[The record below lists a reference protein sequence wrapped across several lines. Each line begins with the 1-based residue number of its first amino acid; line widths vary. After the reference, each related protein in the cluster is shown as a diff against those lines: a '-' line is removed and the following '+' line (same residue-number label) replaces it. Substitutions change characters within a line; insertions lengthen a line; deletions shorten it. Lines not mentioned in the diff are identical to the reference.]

1 MCYLGAACPVGLS
14 KKLSR
19 TLLNMLRNYLKIAFR
34 NLLRNKG
41 FSAINILGLSVGM
54 ASALLILFWMYNEVS
69 YDRFHKNRDYLYD
82 AWNRGTF
89 DGKLQCWNSTPKV
102 LGPTLKAEYPEVV
115 DISRKYSRWYVT
127 RVGNTK
133 ISSEAIVTDAAFLS
147 MFDFP
152 LLHGNPRTALNAVSS
167 MVVTQKMAIKMFGTE
182 NVLGKF
188 ISIDKDNF
196 TITGVMKD
204 LPPNTE
210 FQFEYILPW
219 QYLKKSGEDD
229 ENWGNNTV
237 RTYVQLKPGTDPELL
252 AKKIRDITIRHSN
265 KTEEHEVFLHPIT
278 QWHLY
283 SNFENGKVVGGRIA
297 IVRLFGIIAAFI
309 LLIACIN
316 FMNLSTARSEKRAKE
331 VGIRKTAGANKG
343 LLVGQFIGESILI
356 ALIAGS
362 IALFAVYLV
371 LPAFNTL
378 IAKDLQVPVSNP
390 QFWVAALAFIL
401 FTGIVAGSYPAFYLS
416 SFKPISVLKG
426 AFKKTQGLI
435 NPRKMLVVIQFSFAI
450 VLIIST
456 LIVVQQI
463 RHAQD
468 RDPGYDRGQVVYH
481 WITGDLAKNYKQI
494 KQELL
499 ATGIA
504 TSVTKTASPL
514 SSVTSDTWGI
524 EWQGKNMA
532 EKIDFDRFTEDEDLV
547 ATAGLQL
554 ITGRDMDLTKFP
566 SDSSAMIL
574 NETAAKIMG
583 FKDPVG
589 QTVKDNGTAYHV
601 IGVVRDFV
609 IRSPYD
615 KQGPLIIEGA
625 QSYFN
630 VIHMKLDST
639 RTASQLMPA
648 VEAIFRRYNPEY
660 PFEYHF
666 VDEDYALK
674 FEDTRRIAT
683 LTGLFAGLTIFIS
696 CLGLFGLAA
705 YMAENR
711 IKEIGVRKVLGASA
725 MSIAALLSREF
736 MALVTISIF
745 IAVPVAWYTMTLWLS
760 DFAYR
765 VSIQW
770 WVFALSGVLAIV
782 VSLLTVSYQAIR
794 AALLDPVKSLRN
806 N

>member
-1 MCYLGAACPVGLS
+1 
-14 KKLSR
+14 
-19 TLLNMLRNYLKIAFR
+19 MLKNYLKIAFR
-34 NLLRNKG
+34 NLLRNKA

-54 ASALLILFWMYNEVS
+54 ASALLILFWMYNEIS
-69 YDRFHKNRDYLYD
+69 YDRFHKHKDYLYE

-89 DGKLQCWNSTPKV
+89 DGKLQCWNSTPQV
-102 LGPTLKAEYPEVV
+102 LGPALKAEYPEVSH
-115 DISRKYSRWYVT
+115 ISRNYSRWFVT
-127 RVGNTK
+127 RVGDKK
-133 ISSEAIVTDAAFLS
+133 ISSEAIITDAAFLS

-152 LLHGNPRTALNAVSS
+152 LTQGNPQTALNSISS

-182 NVLGKF
+182 DVLGKVVA
-188 ISIDKDNF
+188 IDKDNF
-196 TITGVMKD
+196 TITGVMRN
-204 LPPNTE
+204 LPPNTA
-210 FQFEYILPW
+210 FRFEYILPFD
-219 QYLKKSGEDD
+219 YLKKIGSADD
-229 ENWGNNTV
+229 GWTFNTV
-237 RTYVQLKPGTDPELL
+237 NTYVQLKPGTNPERF
-252 AKKIRDITIRHSN
+252 AEKIRDITIRHSN

-356 ALIAGS
+356 SMIAGT
-362 IALFAVYLV
+362 IALLAVCLT
-371 LPAFNTL
+371 LPAFNLL
-378 IAKDLQVPVSNP
+378 IGKELEVPVTNP
-390 QFWVAALAFIL
+390 AFLTAALAFIL

-426 AFKKTQGLI
+426 AFKRTHSAF
-435 NPRKMLVVIQFSFAI
+435 NPRKVLVVVQFSFAI

-456 LIVVQQI
+456 LIVVEQI
-463 RHAQD
+463 RHAQN
-468 RDPGYDRGQVVYH
+468 RDPGYDRGKVIYH
-481 WITGDLAKNYKQI
+481 WITGDLGKHYAQI
-494 KQELL
+494 KRELIS
-499 ATGIA
+499 AGIA

-532 EKIDFDRFTEDEDLV
+532 EKIDFDIFTEDEGLV
-547 ATAGLQL
+547 KTAGLQL
-554 ITGRDMDLTKFP
+554 IQGRDMDLTTFP
-566 SDSSAMIL
+566 SDSAAVLL

-583 FKDPVG
+583 FKDPIG
-589 QTVKDNGTAYHV
+589 QTIKDNGTSYHV
-601 IGVVRDFV
+601 VGVVRDFV

-615 KQGPLIIEGA
+615 SQGPLIIEGA

-630 VIHMKLDST
+630 VIHMKLSADKPS
-639 RTASQLMPA
+639 ADLMPA

-674 FEDTRRIAT
+674 FEDTRRVAR
-683 LTGLFAGLTIFIS
+683 LTGIFAGLTIFIS

-711 IKEIGVRKVLGASA
+711 VKEIGVRKVLGATV
-725 MSIAALLSREF
+725 MSIAALLSGEF
-736 MALVTISIF
+736 MALVMISIV
-745 IAVPVAWYTMTLWLS
+745 IAVPVSWYVMNLWLN
-760 DFAYR
+760 DFEYR
-765 VSIQW
+765 IGIQW
-770 WVFALSGVLAIV
+770 WIFAVSGVLAIV
-782 VSLLTVSYQAIR
+782 VSLATVSYQAIR
-794 AALLDPVKSLRN
+794 AALLNPVKSLRSE
-806 N
+806 

>member
-1 MCYLGAACPVGLS
+1 
-14 KKLSR
+14 
-19 TLLNMLRNYLKIAFR
+19 MLKNYLKIAFR
-34 NLLRNKG
+34 NLLRNKA

-54 ASALLILFWMYNEVS
+54 ASALLILFWMYNEIS
-69 YDRFHKNRDYLYD
+69 YDRFHKNKDYLYE

-89 DGKLQCWNSTPKV
+89 DGKLQCWNSTPQV
-102 LGPTLKAEYPEVV
+102 LGPALKLEYPEVNN
-115 DISRKYSRWYVT
+115 ISRNYSRWFVT
-127 RVGNTK
+127 RVGDKK

-152 LLHGNPRTALNAVSS
+152 LLQGNPQTALSSVSS

-182 NVLGKF
+182 DVLGKV
-188 ISIDKDNF
+188 ITIDKDNF
-196 TITGVMKD
+196 TITGVMQN

-210 FQFEYILPW
+210 FRFEYILPIE
-219 QYLKKSGEDD
+219 YLKKIGSADD
-229 ENWGNNTV
+229 GWVFNSV
-237 RTYVQLKPGTDPELL
+237 RTYVQLKPGTNPELF
-252 AKKIRDITIRHSN
+252 AGKIRDITIRHSN

-343 LLVGQFIGESILI
+343 LLIGQFIGESILI
-356 ALIAGS
+356 ATIAGT
-362 IALFAVYLV
+362 IALLAVYLT

-378 IAKDLQVPVSNP
+378 IGKELEVPVGNP
-390 QFWVAALAFIL
+390 KFWAAALAFIL

-426 AFKKTQGLI
+426 AFKRTHSAFS
-435 NPRKMLVVIQFSFAI
+435 PRKVLVVIQFSFAI

-456 LIVVQQI
+456 LIVVEQI
-463 RHAQD
+463 RHAQN

-481 WITGDLAKNYKQI
+481 WITGDLGKHYTQI
-494 KQELL
+494 KRELL
-499 ATGIA
+499 SAGIA
-504 TSVTKTASPL
+504 TSVTKTSSPL
-514 SSVTSDTWGI
+514 SSVSSDTWGI

-532 EKIDFDRFTEDEDLV
+532 EKIDFDIFTEDEGLV
-547 ATAGLQL
+547 KTAGLQL
-554 ITGRDMDLTKFP
+554 IQGRDMDLTKFP
-566 SDSSAMIL
+566 SDSAAVLL

-583 FKDPVG
+583 FKEPLG
-589 QTVKDNGTAYHV
+589 QIIKDNGASYQ
-601 IGVVRDFV
+601 VVGIVKDFV

-615 KQGPLIIEGA
+615 SQGPLIIEGA

-630 VIHMKLDST
+630 VIHMKL
-639 RTASQLMPA
+639 TADKPAADVMPA

-674 FEDTRRIAT
+674 FEDTRRVAK
-683 LTGLFAGLTIFIS
+683 LTGIFAGLTIFIS

-711 IKEIGVRKVLGASA
+711 VKEIGVRKVLGASV
-725 MSIAALLSREF
+725 MSIAALLSGEF
-736 MALVTISIF
+736 MALVIISIV
-745 IAVPVAWYTMTLWLS
+745 IAVPVAWYVMNLWLN
-760 DFAYR
+760 DFEYR
-765 VSIQW
+765 VGIQW
-770 WVFALSGVLAIV
+770 WIFAVSGFLAIV
-782 VSLLTVSYQAIR
+782 VSLATVSYQAIR
-794 AALLDPVKSLRN
+794 AALLNPVKSLRSE
-806 N
+806 